1 MSAPRHLWSGDW
13 REESS
18 AHGEDLAARRTRT
31 GRPSEPELTPE
42 PQRSRR
48 LVVDRLRAWL
58 RAIYA
63 WLRAV
68 RRRPRLRR
76 RRRYAGSRRGR
87 VAILVGLLALIGAG
101 TAYAVTSA
109 LTGSGAGNQPTASG
123 YQPWLG
129 IDLYNSPFGG
139 PIVVGVVP
147 GSPAQRAGVQP
158 GDVVSKVDG
167 QPVATTAQ
175 FASAIAGK
183 HPGDQVALQ
192 LERGPATYV
201 AYATLGTRPVGYP

>member
-13 REESS
+13 QHESS
-18 AHGEDLAARRTRT
+18 ALGEELSARRART
-31 GRPSEPELTPE
+31 GQPGEAEPAPA

-48 LVVDRLRAWL
+48 SAADRIRAWL
-58 RAIYA
+58 RAI
-63 WLRAV
+63 RQ
-68 RRRPRLRR
+68 RLRLR
-76 RRRYAGSRRGR
+76 PGRRYAASRRGR
-87 VAILVGLLALIGAG
+87 VAVLIGLLTFVGAG

-109 LTGSGAGNQPTASG
+109 LTGSGGNNQAAARG

-139 PIVVGVVP
+139 PIVVGVAP
-147 GSPAQRAGVQP
+147 SSPAQAAGLQP
-158 GDVVSKVDG
+158 GDVISRVDG
-167 QPVATTAQ
+167 QPVATTSE

-183 HPGDQVALQ
+183 HPGDQVTIQ

-201 AYATLGTRPVGYP
+201 ADVTLATRPVGYP